1 MYKNIAPILKSLIDV
16 KAESFLENK
25 EMMLEKINELQNL
38 LDEVELGGGQHH
50 LDRLAAKGKLPVRE
64 RIKNLLDDDTPFLE
78 ISPFAAWGTSFTVGG
93 GCVAGI
99 GLVAGKEC
107 VIFANDPS
115 VLGGAM
121 TVYVWE
127 KWMRCIQ
134 IARENRIPF
143 INLVESAGADLRGMQ
158 PDSGENKARQLVFP
172 HFAESGRSFYEMT
185 ELSKLKIPV
194 VSVVFGSSTA
204 GGAYQPGM
212 SDYNIF
218 IKQQSK
224 AFLAGPPLV
233 QMATGEIS
241 DDETLG
247 GAEMHSKISG
257 FSDFLAE
264 DELDA
269 LRMCRNVVAH
279 LNICKKSSFSI
290 SAFKGPKY
298 DPNDLLGLF
307 SEDLKSPVDIR
318 EVIMRVVDESRFE
331 EFKPL
336 YGSTMVCGWSNV
348 FGYPVGIIGNNGPIY
363 PESAEKSASFIQL
376 CNQSNIPLV
385 FLHNVTGFLVG
396 KDYERQGIIKKGA
409 QLINAV
415 SNSTV
420 PHFSFI
426 VGASYGAG
434 TYAMSGRAYNNRFIF
449 TWPTAKIAVMGPKQF
464 AGVMSLVRRA
474 KAARKGEKF
483 DEKLDKQLVELV
495 ESAAEK
501 ESVAL
506 SASSMLTDDGIIDP
520 RETRNVLGFCLSVA
534 AAASPPPGV
543 LLHTDPAGKRC
554 RLTWPARCSAGAACR
569 TH

>member
-1 MYKNIAPILKSLIDV
+1 MYKNIAPILKSSIDV

-38 LDEVELGGGQHH
+38 LDQVELGGGQHH

-64 RIKNLLDDDTPFLE
+64 RIKNLLDNDTPFLE

-194 VSVVFGSSTA
+194 VSIVFGSSTA

-218 IKQQSK
+218 IKEQSK

-279 LNICKKSSFSI
+279 LNIYKKSSFSI
-290 SAFKGPKY
+290 SAFNGPKY

-318 EVIMRVVDESRFE
+318 EVVMRVVDESRFE

-376 CNQSNIPLV
+376 CNQSNIPLM

-534 AAASPPPGV
+534 DNNEVKGAESYGV
-543 LLHTDPAGKRC
+543 F
-554 RLTWPARCSAGAACR
+554 RL
-569 TH
+569 

>member
-1 MYKNIAPILKSLIDV
+1 MYKNIAPILKSSLD
-16 KAESFLENK
+16 KTSDTFSANK
-25 EMMLEKINELQNL
+25 EMMLEKINELQQL
-38 LDEVELGGGQHH
+38 LDQAELGGGQHH
-50 LDRLAAKGKLPVRE
+50 LDRLAARGKLPVRE
-64 RIKNLLDDDTPFLE
+64 RIKNLLDQDTPFLE

-99 GLVAGKEC
+99 GLIADKEC

-134 IARENRIPF
+134 ISRENKIPF

-158 PDSGENKARQLVFP
+158 PDSGQNQARQLVFP

-194 VSVVFGSSTA
+194 VSIVFGSSTA

-218 IKQQSK
+218 IKNQSK

-247 GAEMHSKISG
+247 GAKMHSEISG
-257 FSDFLAE
+257 FSDYLAE

-269 LRMCRNVVAH
+269 IRICRNVVSH
-279 LNICKKSSFSI
+279 LNIVKKSSFSL
-290 SAFKGPKY
+290 SNFSEPRY
-298 DPNDLLGLF
+298 DSDDLLGLF
-307 SEDLKSPVDIR
+307 SKDLKSQVDIR
-318 EVIMRVVDESRFE
+318 EVIMRMVDDSRFE

-336 YGSTMVCGWSNV
+336 YGSTMVCGWANV
-348 FGYPVGIIGNNGPIY
+348 FGYPIGILGNNGPIY
-363 PESAEKSASFIQL
+363 PETAEKSASFIQL

-420 PHFSFI
+420 PHISFI

-449 TWPTAKIAVMGPKQF
+449 TWPSAKIAVMGPKQF
-464 AGVMSLVRRA
+464 AGVMSLVRKA

-495 ESAAEK
+495 EDAAEK
-501 ESVAL
+501 ESIAL

-520 RETRNVLGFCLSVA
+520 RDSRNVLGFCLSIA
-534 AAASPPPGV
+534 DNNEIKGADGYGV
-543 LLHTDPAGKRC
+543 F
-554 RLTWPARCSAGAACR
+554 RL
-569 TH
+569 

>member
-1 MYKNIAPILKSLIDV
+1 MYKNIAPILKSSIDV

-25 EMMLEKINELQNL
+25 DMMLEKINELQNL

-64 RIKNLLDDDTPFLE
+64 RIKNLLDNDTPFLE

-107 VIFANDPS
+107 VIFAIDPS

-194 VSVVFGSSTA
+194 VSIVFGSSTA

-279 LNICKKSSFSI
+279 LNIYKKSSFSI

-534 AAASPPPGV
+534 DNNEVKGAESYGV
-543 LLHTDPAGKRC
+543 F
-554 RLTWPARCSAGAACR
+554 RL
-569 TH
+569 